1 MRIDVHTHFQSLDFI
16 RHLMGRSNLPK
27 SVLDGDTYLIQ
38 CAPGL
43 NVPTIPGIIAGD
55 ARQ

>member
-16 RHLMGRSNLPK
+16 KHLMGRSNLPK

-43 NVPTIPGIIAGD
+43 NVPTIPGIAGD